1 MYTNTH
7 DLQAVLAK
15 NQFKDKNKYHF
26 ASFSLL
32 YIKTEQ
38 KIKQF
43 LAGLPDNQI
52 KKLFDG
58 VEISPF
64 PLLLTLEYEKRFGKK
79 NKKMISLI
87 SSKLRQEQIKQRQL
101 LKDFHIEL
109 KKLEQL
115 TVSVSGVEKL
125 SKKSIERIQ
134 FKRTNI
140 VQKLLILTADL
151 EKINKSILLREN
163 GLLDMKT
170 TF

>member
-1 MYTNTH
+1 
-7 DLQAVLAK
+7 
-15 NQFKDKNKYHF
+15 
-26 ASFSLL
+26 L

-38 KIKQF
+38 KIKRF
-43 LAGLPDNQI
+43 LADLPNNQI

-79 NKKMISLI
+79 KERMLALLRN
-87 SSKLRQEQIKQRQL
+87 KLRQDQIKQRKL
-101 LKDFHIEL
+101 LQDFHVEL

-115 TVSVSGVEKL
+115 SISLSGVEKL

-140 VQKLLILTADL
+140 VQKLLGFTADL
-151 EKINKSILLREN
+151 EKINKSIVFREN
-163 GLLDMKT
+163 ELLNMKNIT
-170 TF
+170 

>member
-1 MYTNTH
+1 M
-7 DLQAVLAK
+7 
-15 NQFKDKNKYHF
+15 
-26 ASFSLL
+26 

-43 LAGLPDNQI
+43 LTGLPDNQI

-64 PLLLTLEYEKRFGKK
+64 PLLLTMEYEKRFGKK

-115 TVSVSGVEKL
+115 AVSVSGVEKL

-134 FKRTNI
+134 LKRTNI
-140 VQKLLILTADL
+140 VQKLLILAADL

-163 GLLDMKT
+163 ELLDMKT